1 MGDRRILGLKHCHRR
16 IYPPSFVYCPV
27 STAVTLMPLS
37 CALSLQLSVRSAT
50 LFLAFPYRGDL
61 GECLIDEGE
70 VRVDE
75 KERPLKGELVHG
87 VV

>member
-1 MGDRRILGLKHCHRR
+1 
-16 IYPPSFVYCPV
+16 
-27 STAVTLMPLS
+27 MPLS